1 MEPEIIIFERLTDII
16 AVGGTPTIAVV
27 VLIIWYKVTQISK
40 TLSKQGERIAKI
52 EGMLNA
58 NPKRPSTS

>member
-1 MEPEIIIFERLTDII
+1 METEIIIFERLTDII

-58 NPKRPSTS
+58 KHGNPPRS